1 MKILYKTLSPLREI
15 ILTSSDNILTQ
26 DMLSLSDAVYIIK
39 EVFNLNGEKITIPDN
54 CTLYFKGGALSN
66 GTIEGKSTFIDAMRY
81 QIFDIVEGRELKLI
95 GSFRNSSFS
104 AHWFGAKGDGEN
116 DDSSAINHAL
126 GNSCKC
132 TIGLDKLDYHINSS
146 IKFNTH
152 GLSLKCSGT
161 ISTDRDITLI
171 EITSQN
177 NKIDI
182 NELKFNYTGPGQDD
196 NKQFLGS
203 AVVLSND
210 VFHCSINVDFINRIK
225 NGFSLVPCLEDGQL
239 LAGCQYN
246 KFTFQEIIAKNCI
259 YINLLKGNEKFNG
272 KGLRVNE
279 NQFSGGRLRGGYG
292 VYVERLDPQ
301 KGDPQFDWING
312 NVFNCLGFED
322 IETPVYL
329 YHASMNSFNEI
340 RMSESIKSET
350 FIDLL
355 DCNNL
360 IFNIKSFIE
369 YRRVRA
375 EKSCQITLS
384 RLLVNSGYTMGFD
397 RMALS
402 TSGFPLVNE
411 MKESINDF
419 RYIHRSE
426 CPLNMLKKFYF
437 DPTNLPAC
445 PVNFNDLFATTWDG
459 KMIFSNL
466 CEISVYGDNVDVI
479 IDFKDSIYKLR
490 PEMIIRYELYGNSKI
505 SFYKDYV
512 LDIKN
517 GDAPFAEIDERGS
530 YKVTTNEPLDI
541 LIIPIFKDIC
551 QN

>member
-1 MKILYKTLSPLREI
+1 MF
-15 ILTSSDNILTQ
+15 LTPE
-26 DMLSLSDAVYIIK
+26 MLSFSNTVYIIK
-39 EVFNLNGEKITIPDN
+39 DVFNLNGEQITIPDN
-54 CTLYFKGGALSN
+54 CTLYFEGGALSN

-81 QIFDIVEGRELKLI
+81 QIFDIVLGRELKLS
-95 GSFRNSSFS
+95 GTFRNSSFS
-104 AHWFGAKGDGEN
+104 AHWFGAKGDGKN
-116 DDSSAINHAL
+116 DDAPAINKAL
-126 GNSCKC
+126 ENSCMC
-132 TIGLDKLDYHINSS
+132 TIELDKLNYLVNSS
-146 IKFNTH
+146 IKFDTH
-152 GLSLKCSGT
+152 GLSFKCSGT
-161 ISTDRDITLI
+161 ISTNGKIALI

-182 NELKFNYTGPGQDD
+182 NKLKYNYTTSGDE
-196 NKQFLGS
+196 FLGDGIL
-203 AVVLSND
+203 LSNN
-210 VFHCSINVDFINRIK
+210 VFYCSINVDFIDHLS
-225 NGFSLVPCLEDGQL
+225 NGFSLVPCLESGQE

-246 KFTFQEIIAKNCI
+246 KFTFQEIIARNCI
-259 YINLLKGNEKFNG
+259 YINLLKGNENFNG
-272 KGLRVNE
+272 KGLRANE
-279 NQFSGGRLRGGYG
+279 NQFSGGRLRGEYG

-312 NVFNCLGFED
+312 NVFNCIGFEE
-322 IETPVYL
+322 IQTPVYL

-340 RMSESIKSET
+340 RMSESIYGEV

-360 IFNIKSFIE
+360 IFNIKSYLE
-369 YRRVRA
+369 YRRVKS

-397 RMALS
+397 RMAVS
-402 TSGFPLVNE
+402 TSGFPIVNE
-411 MKESINDF
+411 MKESTNDF
-419 RYIHRSE
+419 KYIYRSE

-437 DPTNLPAC
+437 DQDHLPVGS
-445 PVNFNDLFATTWDG
+445 VNFNDLFATTWDG

-466 CEISVYGDNVDVI
+466 CEISVYGDNIDLI

-490 PEMIIRYELYGNSKI
+490 PDITIRYELYCNSKI

-512 LDIKN
+512 SDIKN
-517 GDAPFAEIDERGS
+517 GIKPFAKIDERGP

-541 LIIPIFKDIC
+541 LIIPIFKDAG